1 MTAEQRLQ
9 LLLPFPCKD
18 IQWRI
23 SHTTKD
29 KSKGFA
35 IPYIDK
41 RAIQNLLDS
50 VVGYDNWK
58 DETVTIMG
66 QNAKEA
72 AHICKISIYF
82 PERNDWITKSDGAGS
97 TDYQPVKGGLSD
109 AFKRAASM
117 WGIARFLYDFEGVW
131 VSIDSKKMILQSEY
145 EKLDTAY
152 SKFAIDYLKTLP
164 LSPQQYQQAE
174 AYLKPPVRK
183 TSSGSNQKKNTQ
195 KQPAAQPIVYQ
206 VQAVQYN
213 GTATY
218 LQLMNQSGQSFH
230 AVYPNQISLQPGQI
244 ITIPKAVQQA
254 DQNQQPYI
262 LIQELK
268 TAA

>member
-35 IPYIDK
+35 IPYVDK
-41 RAIQNLLDS
+41 RAIQNLLDT

-58 DETVTIMG
+58 DEMVTAVGQTV
-66 QNAKEA
+66 KEA

-82 PERNDWITKSDGAGS
+82 PERNDWVTKSDGAGS

-117 WGIARFLYDFEGVW
+117 WGISRYLYDFEGVW

-145 EKLDTAY
+145 AKLDVAY
-152 SKFAIDYLKTLP
+152 SKFAVDYLKTLP
-164 LSPQQYQQAE
+164 LSPQQYRQAE
-174 AYLKPPVRK
+174 DYLKPPVRK
-183 TSSGSNQKKNTQ
+183 TADGRQKGSN
-195 KQPAAQPIVYQ
+195 KQQRVQQPMYQVRAAQ
-206 VQAVQYN
+206 YN
-213 GTATY
+213 DTATY
-218 LQLMNQSGQSFH
+218 LQLVNQNGQSFN
-230 AVYPNQISLQPGQI
+230 AVYPKQISLQPGQI

-268 TAA
+268 KAA

>member
-29 KSKGFA
+29 KTKGFA

-41 RAIQNLLDS
+41 RAIQNLLDA

-66 QNAKEA
+66 QTVKDA

-82 PERNDWITKSDGAGS
+82 PERNDWVTKSDGAGS

-117 WGIARFLYDFEGVW
+117 WGISRYLYDFEGVW
-131 VSIDSKKMILQSEY
+131 VNIDSKKMILQSEY
-145 EKLDTAY
+145 VKLDAAY
-152 SKFAIDYLKTLP
+152 SKFAIRYLQTLSLTP
-164 LSPQQYQQAE
+164 EQYQQIE
-174 AYLKPPVRK
+174 TSLKPPVRK
-183 TSSGSNQKKNTQ
+183 PTAGNGGQKEQNK
-195 KQPAAQPIVYQ
+195 KQTVQQPMYQVRAAQYS
-206 VQAVQYN
+206 

-218 LQLMNQSGQSFH
+218 LQLVNQNGQSFN
-230 AVYPNQISLQPGQI
+230 AVYPKQISLQPGQI

-268 TAA
+268 KAA